1 MGRSIKA
8 RLAKFLRRTPAER
21 RLLVEASLWL
31 ALCRAAVRLL
41 PFRWIAP
48 HLGRHMTDTPSDGAA
63 GDEALL
69 RRVSWAVAA
78 AARHVPWEAV
88 CLPQAMA
95 AKAMLRRRG
104 IASTLYLGVA
114 GNEDMAAHAWLR
126 AGGRI
131 VTGRRGVERYTV
143 VSTFG

>member
-1 MGRSIKA
+1 MRAK
-8 RLAKFLRRTPAER
+8 LTKFLARTPAER
-21 RLLVEASLWL
+21 LLLLEASAWL
-31 ALCRAAVRLL
+31 ALCRLAVRLL

-48 HLGRHMTDTPSDGAA
+48 RLGAHMVEPMEAGGA
-63 GDEALL
+63 DEVLL
-69 RRVSWAVAA
+69 RRVAWAVAA
-78 AARHVPWEAV
+78 AARHVPWQAV

-104 IASTLYLGVA
+104 IDSTLYLGVT
-114 GNEDMAAHAWLR
+114 GGDGMTAHAWLR

-131 VTGRRGVERYTV
+131 VTGGRGVERYTV